1 MQRDARWKILI
12 ADDEPKIRRGLH
24 AQIDKLDL
32 PCEVCAEAEDGEI
45 ALEAAERLR
54 PDILLV
60 DINMP
65 FVNGL
70 DFIQA
75 LRRTRADARVIL
87 ITGYEEFEYAR
98 RALSLDVHA
107 YLLKP
112 IDIGELRRSLSSAI
126 EQLETQRER
135 NRHFEWAIAQIG
147 NRREFLREEFLRDA
161 ISGRLEAD
169 EIRDFRVYFDFPEP
183 VRLMLMLICAR
194 SSAQQE
200 KPWQH
205 TLRQYALQDALAEG
219 PRGLRYRC
227 LFSDDRGNVLLLYDA
242 PQELDAAL
250 EDAVRAAL
258 SGELG
263 LTVRLETEAVSSLTH
278 ISEAYDDAMER
289 MMRSAQLSPIVEGA
303 QRYIASHY
311 ADPDLSLMGVAD
323 MMNVHPAYLSRTMK
337 QELGMPFAKYLTH
350 VRIGK
355 AVQLMRD
362 PAIRIWQVAEMV
374 GYSGGNYFSA
384 AFKKV
389 LGVSPADYRMEDKR
403 K

>member
-1 MQRDARWKILI
+1 MDRWKILI

-24 AQIDKLDL
+24 AQIDRLGL

-70 DFIQA
+70 DFIEA

-98 RALSLDVHA
+98 RALELDVHA

-112 IDIGELRRSLSSAI
+112 INVEELRRAVETAI
-126 EQLETQRER
+126 DQLEVSRQR

-161 ISGRLEAD
+161 VSGRLEAD
-169 EIRDFRVYFDFPEP
+169 EIREFRVYFDFPEP
-183 VRLMLMLICAR
+183 ERMMLMLISAR
-194 SSAQQE
+194 SSAARE

-205 TLRQYALQDALAEG
+205 TLRQYALQDALQEG
-219 PRGLRYRC
+219 PELRYRC

-242 PQELDAAL
+242 PPELDARLA
-250 EDAVRAAL
+250 EAVHAAL
-258 SGELG
+258 GGELG
-263 LTVRLETEAVSSLTH
+263 LTVQLETEPVTSLTR
-278 ISEAYDDAMER
+278 IAEAYDSAMER
-289 MMRSAQLSPIVEGA
+289 MLSSAQLSPIVEGA
-303 QRYIASHY
+303 KAYIASHHS
-311 ADPDLSLMGVAD
+311 DPDLSLMEVAEAL
-323 MMNVHPAYLSRTMK
+323 NVHPAYLSRTMK
-337 QELGMPFAKYLTH
+337 QELGMPFAKYLTN

-355 AVQLMRD
+355 AMQLMRD
-362 PAIRIWQVAEMV
+362 PSIRIWKVAEMV

>member
-1 MQRDARWKILI
+1 MDRWKILI

-24 AQIDKLDL
+24 AQIDRLGL

-70 DFIQA
+70 DFIEA

-98 RALSLDVHA
+98 RALELDVHA

-112 IDIGELRRSLSSAI
+112 INVEELRRAVETAI
-126 EQLETQRER
+126 DQLEVSRQR

-161 ISGRLEAD
+161 VSGRLEAD
-169 EIRDFRVYFDFPEP
+169 EIREFRVYFDFPEP
-183 VRLMLMLICAR
+183 ERMMLMLISAR
-194 SSAQQE
+194 SSAARE

-205 TLRQYALQDALAEG
+205 TLRQYALQDALQEG
-219 PRGLRYRC
+219 PELRYRC

-242 PQELDAAL
+242 PPELDARLA
-250 EDAVRAAL
+250 EAVHAAL
-258 SGELG
+258 GGELG
-263 LTVRLETEAVSSLTH
+263 LTVQLETEPVTRLTR
-278 ISEAYDDAMER
+278 IAEAYDSAMER
-289 MMRSAQLSPIVEGA
+289 MLSSAQLSPIVEGA
-303 QRYIASHY
+303 KAYIAAHHS
-311 ADPDLSLMGVAD
+311 DPDLSLMEVAEAL
-323 MMNVHPAYLSRTMK
+323 NVHPAYLSRTMK
-337 QELGMPFAKYLTH
+337 QELGMPFAKYLTN

-362 PAIRIWQVAEMV
+362 PSIRIWKVAEMV